1 MKNAA
6 AVSLGRKGG
15 KARVPKGFSMLTAD
29 QKSATSRAAALIR
42 RSQIK
47 YLCGC
52 TASGAAPGPLP
63 SYCPEHPTLTR
74 DQALAVGERIMR
86 RHERVSAIA
95 DSLLAAFEQGAAKPK
110 AELLDLCQEIADHM
124 YEKQD
129 YARCR
134 VMAREIIAK
143 AQGMTADAPAAL

>member
-1 MKNAA
+1 
-6 AVSLGRKGG
+6 
-15 KARVPKGFSMLTAD
+15 
-29 QKSATSRAAALIR
+29 
-42 RSQIK
+42 
-47 YLCGC
+47 
-52 TASGAAPGPLP
+52 
-63 SYCPEHPTLTR
+63 
-74 DQALAVGERIMR
+74 MR